1 MDAKEIQQRI
11 TDLRLQKGVSELKM
25 SRDLGHSD
33 GYIHHIAA
41 GRSLPSMQEFL
52 YICDYF
58 GIAPADFFDFSVSN
72 PILRERINNELD
84 GMREDDLQLLLYL
97 IRRIRQNP

>member
-1 MDAKEIQQRI
+1 MDAKGIQQRI

-52 YICDYF
+52 YICEYF
-58 GIAPADFFDFSVSN
+58 GITPDVFFNTDATY
-72 PILRERINNELD
+72 PILRQTIDNELND
-84 GMREDDLQLLLYL
+84 LNENDLQLLLSL
-97 IRRIRQNP
+97 IRRIKSR